1 MTPVRILIITLICLT
16 FVLFAM
22 LAFMGKLDRW
32 YSWSLGADD
41 KPSEQHV
48 MRWRVAFAAEVLLA
62 LVLIIVFNILDVAD
76 KYSSWAFFALC
87 VGMALIER
95 LWIRKV

>member
-1 MTPVRILIITLICLT
+1 MTPVRILIITLICLA

-41 KPSEQHV
+41 KPSEQRV
-48 MRWRVAFAAEVLLA
+48 MRWRVAFGAEVLLA

-76 KYSSWAFFALC
+76 KYSSWVFFALC
-87 VGMALIER
+87 IGMALIER

>member
-1 MTPVRILIITLICLT
+1 MTPVRILIITLICLA

-41 KPSEQHV
+41 KPSEQRV
-48 MRWRVAFAAEVLLA
+48 MRWRVAFGTEVLLA

-87 VGMALIER
+87 IGMALIER

>member
-1 MTPVRILIITLICLT
+1 MSPVNAIIVTLICLA
-16 FVLFAM
+16 FVVFAL
-22 LAFMGKLDRW
+22 LALMGKLDRW
-32 YSWSLGADD
+32 YAWSLGAED
-41 KPSEQHV
+41 KPSEQRV
-48 MRWRVAFAAEVLLA
+48 MRWRMAFAVEVLLA
-62 LVLIIVFNILDVAD
+62 LVLMIVFNILDVAD

>member
-1 MTPVRILIITLICLT
+1 
-16 FVLFAM
+16 
-22 LAFMGKLDRW
+22 MGKLDRW
-32 YSWSLGADD
+32 YAWSLGADD
-41 KPSEQHV
+41 KPSEQRV
-48 MRWRVAFAAEVLLA
+48 MRWRVAFGAEVLLA

-87 VGMALIER
+87 IGMALIER

>member
-1 MTPVRILIITLICLT
+1 MSPLHATIVTLICLA
-16 FVLFAM
+16 FVVFAL
-22 LAFMGKLDRW
+22 LALMGKLDRW
-32 YSWSLGADD
+32 YAWSLGVED
-41 KPSEQHV
+41 KPSEQQV
-48 MRWRVAFAAEVLLA
+48 MRWRMAFAVEVLLA

>member
-1 MTPVRILIITLICLT
+1 MSPANAIIVTLICLA
-16 FVLFAM
+16 FVVFAL
-22 LAFMGKLDRW
+22 LALMGKLDRW
-32 YSWSLGADD
+32 YAWSLGAED
-41 KPSEQHV
+41 KPSEQRV
-48 MRWRVAFAAEVLLA
+48 MRWRMAFAVEVLLA

-87 VGMALIER
+87 VSMALIER

>member
-1 MTPVRILIITLICLT
+1 MTPVRILIITLICLA
-16 FVLFAM
+16 FALFAL

-32 YSWSLGADD
+32 YAWSLGADD
-41 KPSEQHV
+41 KPSEQRV
-48 MRWRVAFAAEVLLA
+48 MRWRVAFGAEVLLA

-87 VGMALIER
+87 IGMALIER

>member
-1 MTPVRILIITLICLT
+1 MTPVRILLITLICLA
-16 FVLFAM
+16 FVVFAL

-41 KPSEQHV
+41 KPSEQRV
-48 MRWRVAFAAEVLLA
+48 MRWRVVFGTVVLLTI
-62 LVLIIVFNILDVAD
+62 VLIIVFNILDVAD
-76 KYSSWAFFALC
+76 KYSSWAFFVLA
-87 VGMALIER
+87 VGMSVIER

>member
-1 MTPVRILIITLICLT
+1 MSPVNAIIVTLICLA
-16 FVLFAM
+16 FVVFAL
-22 LAFMGKLDRW
+22 LALMGKLDRW
-32 YSWSLGADD
+32 YTWSLGAED
-41 KPSEQHV
+41 KPSEQRV
-48 MRWRVAFAAEVLLA
+48 MRWRMAFAVEVLLA
-62 LVLIIVFNILDVAD
+62 LVLMIVFNILDVAD